1 MKLMTADQVR
11 AALSVRDLTDPNH
24 GPHAMQLLLD
34 EIEQAVA
41 EWAGLPVRRH
51 RGSPVVPT
59 ADNYDRLGYPADAV
73 ARDARYSRYLRPDLM
88 LRAHTTAMIP
98 PLLNHLDGEALL
110 SCPGMCY
117 RRDAID
123 RQHVGQPHQL
133 DLWLIRKG
141 LSDNDLRQ
149 LAGTVVEAA
158 APGAQ
163 WRLDPS
169 DHPYTLRGKEI
180 IVDGVEVGE
189 CGLARPDLCDGL
201 AMGLGL
207 DRLLMLR
214 KGIDDIRLLR
224 SAEPRIAGQML
235 DLARYR
241 PVSLHPP
248 IRRDLSVAV
257 AEDTDAEQ
265 LGAAVRE
272 ALGPDAH
279 IVEEIQVLAETA
291 GELLPPVARD
301 RLGLRAGEKNVLL
314 RVVLRDLERTLTD
327 ARANALRDTVYQAVH
342 GDR

>member
-1 MKLMTADQVR
+1 
-11 AALSVRDLTDPNH
+11 
-24 GPHAMQLLLD
+24 
-34 EIEQAVA
+34 
-41 EWAGLPVRRH
+41 
-51 RGSPVVPT
+51 
-59 ADNYDRLGYPADAV
+59 
-73 ARDARYSRYLRPDLM
+73 M

-98 PLLNHLDGEALL
+98 PLLHGLDGEALL
-110 SCPGMCY
+110 SCPGLCY

-133 DLWLIRKG
+133 DLWLVREG
-141 LSDNDLRQ
+141 LSDNDLRE
-149 LAGTVVEAA
+149 LVETITEAA
-158 APGAQ
+158 VPGSTAA
-163 WRLDPS
+163 LEPS
-169 DHPYTLRGKEI
+169 EHPYTVRGKEI

-189 CGLARPDLCDGL
+189 CGLARPDLCHGL
-201 AMGLGL
+201 AVGLGL

-224 SAEPRIAGQML
+224 SAEPRIAAQLL
-235 DLARYR
+235 DLEPYR
-241 PVSLHPP
+241 PVSMKPP

-257 AEDTDAEQ
+257 AADMDAEQ

-272 ALGPDAH
+272 ALGADAH
-279 IVEEIQVLAETA
+279 VVEEIEVLAETA

-327 ARANALRDTVYQAVH
+327 ARANALRDTVHRAVH

>member
-1 MKLMTADQVR
+1 MKLMTAEEVR

-24 GPHAMQLLLD
+24 GPHAMQLLLA
-34 EIEQAVA
+34 EIEQHVS
-41 EWAGLPVRRH
+41 EWAGLPVQRR
-51 RGSPVVPT
+51 RGSPVVPV

-73 ARDARYSRYLRPDLM
+73 ARDTRYSRYLRTDLM

-98 PLLNHLDGEALL
+98 PLLSDLAGDALL
-110 SCPGMCY
+110 SVPGLCY

-133 DLWLIRKG
+133 DLWLVREG
-141 LSDNDLRQ
+141 LSDNDLRDM
-149 LAGTVVEAA
+149 ARVVVRAA
-158 APGAQ
+158 VPGSTAE
-163 WRLDPS
+163 LEPS

-180 IVDGVEVGE
+180 LVNGVEVGE
-189 CGLARPDLCDGL
+189 CGLARPDLCHGL

-224 SAEPRIAGQML
+224 SAEPRIAEQLL
-235 DLARYR
+235 DLTPYR
-241 PVSLHPP
+241 RVSMQPP

-257 AEDTDAEQ
+257 DDDVDAEQ

-272 ALGPDAH
+272 ALGADAH
-279 IVEEIQVLAETA
+279 VVEEIEVLAETA

-314 RVVLRDLERTLTD
+314 RVVLRDLERTMTD
-327 ARANALRDTVYQAVH
+327 ARANALRDTVHRAIR

>member
-11 AALSVRDLTDPNH
+11 AALSVRDLTDPNQ

-41 EWAGLPVRRH
+41 EWAGIPVRRH

-73 ARDARYSRYLRPDLM
+73 ARDERYSRYLRPDLM

-98 PLLNHLDGEALL
+98 PLLDDLDGDALL
-110 SCPGMCY
+110 SVPGMCY

-133 DLWLIRKG
+133 DLWLVRKG
-141 LSDNDLRQ
+141 LSDKDFQ
-149 LAGTVVEAA
+149 EMAQAAVAA
-158 APGAQ
+158 AVPGAHAE
-163 WRLDPS
+163 LAPS
-169 DHPYTLRGKEI
+169 DHPYTVRGKEI
-180 IVDGVEVGE
+180 IVAGVEVGE
-189 CGLARPDLCDGL
+189 GGPARPDLCDGL
-201 AMGLGL
+201 AMGFGL

-224 SAEPRIAGQML
+224 SPEPRIAEQLL
-235 DLARYR
+235 DLTPYR
-241 PVSLHPP
+241 QVSMRPP

-257 AEDTDAEQ
+257 DEDVDAEQ

-279 IVEEIQVLAETA
+279 VVEEVRVLSETP

-314 RVVLRDLERTLTD
+314 RIVLRDLEATLTD

>member
-1 MKLMTADQVR
+1 MKLMTAEQVR
-11 AALSVRDLTDPNH
+11 AALSVRDLTDPNQ
-24 GPHAMQLLLD
+24 GPHAMQSLLD
-34 EIEQAVA
+34 EIEQAVSA
-41 EWAGLPVRRH
+41 WAGLPARRH
-51 RGSPVVPT
+51 RGNPVVPT

-73 ARDARYSRYLRPDLM
+73 ARDERYSRYLRPDLM

-98 PLLNHLDGEALL
+98 PLLRETGTEALL
-110 SCPGMCY
+110 SVPGMCY

-133 DLWLIRKG
+133 DLWLIREG
-141 LSDNDLRQ
+141 LADKDLHDMAQ
-149 LAGTVVEAA
+149 AVVTAA
-158 APGAQ
+158 APGAHAE
-163 WRLDPS
+163 LVPS

-180 IVDGVEVGE
+180 RVHGVEVGE
-189 CGLARPDLCDGL
+189 CGLARPDLCHGL

-224 SAEPRIAGQML
+224 SEEPRIAAQLL
-235 DLARYR
+235 DLDPYR
-241 PVSLHPP
+241 PVSLQPP

-257 AEDTDAEQ
+257 DDHVDAEQ

-279 IVEEIQVLAETA
+279 VVEEVRVLSETP

-301 RLGLRAGEKNVLL
+301 RLGLRPGEKNVLL
-314 RVVLRDLERTLTD
+314 RIVLRDLERTLTD

>member
-11 AALSVRDLTDPNH
+11 AALSVRDLTDPNQ
-24 GPHAMQLLLD
+24 GPHAMQLLLA
-34 EIEQAVA
+34 EIEQAVS
-41 EWAGLPVRRH
+41 EWAGLPAGRH
-51 RGSPVVPT
+51 RGNPVVPT

-98 PLLNHLDGEALL
+98 PLLAEVEGEALL
-110 SCPGMCY
+110 SVPGICY

-133 DLWLIRKG
+133 DLWLIREG
-141 LSDNDLRQ
+141 LSDNDFHDMARN
-149 LAGTVVEAA
+149 AVRAA
-158 APGAQ
+158 APGAKVT
-163 WRLDPS
+163 LEPS
-169 DHPYTLRGKEI
+169 DHPYTVRGKEI
-180 IVDGVEVGE
+180 RVDGMEVGE
-189 CGLARPDLCDGL
+189 GGPARPGLCRGL

-224 SAEPRIAGQML
+224 SAEPRIASQLL
-235 DLARYR
+235 DLAPYR
-241 PVSLHPP
+241 KVSMQPP

-257 AEDTDAEQ
+257 DQDMDAEQ
-265 LGAAVRE
+265 LGEAVRE
-272 ALGPDAH
+272 ALGADAH
-279 IVEEIQVLAETA
+279 VVEEVTVLAETP
-291 GELLPPVARD
+291 GERLPPVARG

-314 RVVLRDLERTLTD
+314 RMVLRDLERTLTD
-327 ARANALRDTVYQAVH
+327 ARANVLRDTVHRAIH

>member
-1 MKLMTADQVR
+1 MNLMTADQVR
-11 AALSVRDLTDPNH
+11 AALSVRDLTDPH
-24 GPHAMQLLLD
+24 QGPHAMQLLLA
-34 EIEQAVA
+34 EIEQHVS

-51 RGSPVVPT
+51 RANPVVPV

-73 ARDARYSRYLRPDLM
+73 ARDERYSRYLRPDLM

-98 PLLNHLDGEALL
+98 PLLADLDGDALL
-110 SCPGMCY
+110 SCPGLCY

-133 DLWLIRKG
+133 DLWLVRKG
-141 LSDNDLRQ
+141 LSDKDLRD
-149 LAGTVVEAA
+149 LAEVVIRAA
-158 APGAQ
+158 APGATMT
-163 WRLDPS
+163 LEPS

-189 CGLARPDLCDGL
+189 CGLARPDLCHGL

-224 SAEPRIAGQML
+224 SAEPRIAGQLL
-235 DLARYR
+235 DLRPYR
-241 PVSLHPP
+241 PVSMKPP

-257 AEDTDAEQ
+257 AADLDAEQ
-265 LGAAVRE
+265 LGAVVRE
-272 ALGPDAH
+272 ALGADAH
-279 IVEEIQVLAETA
+279 VVEEITVLAETA
-291 GELLPPVARD
+291 GELLSPVARD
-301 RLGLRAGEKNVLL
+301 RLGLRAGEKNVLF
-314 RVVLRDLERTLTD
+314 RIVLRDLERTLTD
-327 ARANALRDTVYQAVH
+327 ARANTLRDVVHRAVH

>member
-11 AALSVRDLTDPNH
+11 AALAVRDLTDPNQ
-24 GPHAMQLLLD
+24 GPHAMQLLLA
-34 EIEQAVA
+34 EIEQAVS

-51 RGSPVVPT
+51 RGNPVVPV

-73 ARDARYSRYLRPDLM
+73 ARDERYSRYLRPDLM

-98 PLLNHLDGEALL
+98 PLVDGLDGEALL
-110 SCPGMCY
+110 SVPGLCH

-133 DLWLIRKG
+133 DLWLVRKG
-141 LSDNDLRQ
+141 LSDNDLRDM
-149 LAGTVVEAA
+149 AEVVVRAA
-158 APGAQ
+158 VPGADAE
-163 WRLDPS
+163 LAPS
-169 DHPYTLRGKEI
+169 EHPYTVRGKEI
-180 IVDGVEVGE
+180 LVDRVEVGE
-189 CGLARPDLCDGL
+189 CGVARPDLCHGL

-224 SAEPRIAGQML
+224 SAEPRIAGQLL
-235 DLARYR
+235 DLQPYR
-241 PVSLHPP
+241 PVSMMPP

-257 AEDTDAEQ
+257 AADMDAEQ
-265 LGAAVRE
+265 LGEAVRE

-279 IVEEIQVLAETA
+279 VVEEVAVLAETP
-291 GELLPPVARD
+291 GEQLPPVARD

-327 ARANALRDTVYQAVH
+327 ARANALRDTVYRAVH

>member
-1 MKLMTADQVR
+1 MKLMTAEQVR
-11 AALSVRDLTDPNH
+11 TALSVRDLTDSNQ
-24 GPHAMQLLLD
+24 GPHAMQLLLA

-41 EWAGLPVRRH
+41 AWAGLPVRRH
-51 RGSPVVPT
+51 RGNPVVPT

-98 PLLNHLDGEALL
+98 PLLQGIEGDTLL
-110 SCPGMCY
+110 SVPGICY

-133 DLWLIRKG
+133 DLWLVRKG
-141 LSDNDLRQ
+141 LSDNDFQ
-149 LAGTVVEAA
+149 ELAQVVVDAA
-158 APGAQ
+158 APGAHA
-163 WRLDPS
+163 RLEPS
-169 DHPYTLRGKEI
+169 EHPYTVHGKEI
-180 IVDGVEVGE
+180 RVNGVEVGE
-189 CGLARPDLCDGL
+189 GGLARPDLCQGL
-201 AMGLGL
+201 ALGFGL

-224 SAEPRIAGQML
+224 STEPRIAKQML
-235 DLARYR
+235 DLQRYR
-241 PVSLHPP
+241 SVSMRPP

-257 AEDTDAEQ
+257 DAEVDAEQ
-265 LGAAVRE
+265 LGEAVRE

-279 IVEEIQVLAETA
+279 VVEEVRVLSETA
-291 GELLPPVARD
+291 GELLPPAARE

-327 ARANALRDTVYQAVH
+327 ERANALRDAVYRAIH

>member
-11 AALSVRDLTDPNH
+11 AALSVRDLTDPNQ
-24 GPHAMQLLLD
+24 GPHAMQLLLA
-34 EIEQAVA
+34 EIEQAVS

-51 RGSPVVPT
+51 RGNPVVPV

-98 PLLNHLDGEALL
+98 PLLDNLADEALL
-110 SCPGMCY
+110 SCPGLCY

-133 DLWLIRKG
+133 DLWLLRKG
-141 LSDNDLRQ
+141 LSDNDLHD
-149 LAGTVVEAA
+149 LTATVVTAA

-169 DHPYTLRGKEI
+169 DHPYTVRGKEI
-180 IVDGVEVGE
+180 IADGVEVGE
-189 CGLARPDLCDGL
+189 GGVIRPDLGHGL
-201 AMGLGL
+201 ALGLGL

-224 SAEPRIAGQML
+224 SAEPRIAEQLL
-235 DLARYR
+235 DLTPYR
-241 PVSLHPP
+241 RVSMQPPV
-248 IRRDLSVAV
+248 RRDLSLAV
-257 AEDTDAEQ
+257 DADMDAEQ

-272 ALGPDAH
+272 ALGADAH
-279 IVEEIQVLAETA
+279 VVEEVTVLSETP
-291 GELLPPVARD
+291 GEQLPPAARD
-301 RLGLRAGEKNVLL
+301 RLALRPGEKNVLL

-327 ARANALRDTVYQAVH
+327 ARANDLRDQVHRAVH
-342 GDR
+342 GER

>member
-11 AALSVRDLTDPNH
+11 AALSVRDLTDPNQ

-34 EIEQAVA
+34 EIEQAVS
-41 EWAGLPVRRH
+41 EWAGLPAQRR
-51 RGSPVVPT
+51 RGNPVVPT
-59 ADNYDRLGYPADAV
+59 ADNYDQLGYPADAA
-73 ARDARYSRYLRPDLM
+73 ARDARYSRYIRPDLM

-98 PLLNHLDGEALL
+98 PLLRYLRTDALL
-110 SCPGMCY
+110 SVPGICY

-133 DLWLIRKG
+133 DLWLVRKG
-141 LSDNDLRQ
+141 LSDNDLQ
-149 LAGTVVEAA
+149 AMAQAVGEAA
-158 APGAQ
+158 VPGSTA
-163 WRLDPS
+163 RLEPS
-169 DHPYTLRGKEI
+169 DHPYTVRGKEI
-180 IVDGVEVGE
+180 RVNGVEVGE
-189 CGLARPDLCDGL
+189 CGLARPDLCHGL

-224 SAEPRIAGQML
+224 STEPRIARQLL
-235 DLARYR
+235 DLRPYQ
-241 PVSLHPP
+241 PVSMQPP

-257 AEDTDAEQ
+257 DDDMDAEQ
-265 LGAAVRE
+265 LGEAVRE

-279 IVEEIQVLAETA
+279 VVEEVRVLAETA

-327 ARANALRDTVYQAVH
+327 ARANALRDTVYRAIH

>member
-34 EIEQAVA
+34 EIERAVA
-41 EWAGLPVRRH
+41 DWAGIPVRRH

-88 LRAHTTAMIP
+88 LRAHMTAMVP
-98 PLLNHLDGEALL
+98 PLLEGLDGEALL

-133 DLWLIRKG
+133 DLWLAREG
-141 LSDNDLRQ
+141 LADKDFHDMAQ
-149 LAGTVVEAA
+149 VVVTAA
-158 APGAQ
+158 IPGA
-163 WRLDPS
+163 RAELTPS
-169 DHPYTLRGKEI
+169 DHPYTVRGKEI
-180 IVDGVEVGE
+180 RVDGMEVGE
-189 CGLARPDLCDGL
+189 GGPARPDLCHGL

-224 SAEPRIAGQML
+224 STEPRIAGQLL
-235 DLARYR
+235 DLKPYR
-241 PVSLHPP
+241 KVSMQPP

-257 AEDTDAEQ
+257 APDMDAEE

-279 IVEEIQVLAETA
+279 IVEEIQVLSETA

-327 ARANALRDTVYQAVH
+327 ARANALRDTVHRAVH